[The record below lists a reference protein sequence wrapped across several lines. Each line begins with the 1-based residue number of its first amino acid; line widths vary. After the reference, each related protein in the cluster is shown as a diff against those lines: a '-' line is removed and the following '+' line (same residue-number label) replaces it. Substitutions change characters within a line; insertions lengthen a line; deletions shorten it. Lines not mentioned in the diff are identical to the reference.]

1 MCITLICHGPLPVIM
16 IAFVPI
22 NIVYCLLSIVV
33 ISKMSAPTE
42 RKRLKKEE
50 HENEVPIYI
59 VDAFTSKAFEGN
71 PAAVCLVSPEHV
83 STYD

>member
-1 MCITLICHGPLPVIM
+1 
-16 IAFVPI
+16 
-22 NIVYCLLSIVV
+22 
-33 ISKMSAPTE
+33 MSAPTE
-42 RKRLKKEE
+42 QKRLKKEE

-83 STYD
+83 STDMYFFYSGIWGGACVLVFGGLLVFREW